1 MKTIKEKVFS
11 VRQVRDQGTE
21 PVLAYFDNIQG
32 ARDLEATVGGYG
44 GRIEEVLLEFK
55 IYDSFNE
62 YMTEKTPELKKSA
75 LSKLTK
81 EEKMALG
88 L

>member
-11 VRQVRDQGTE
+11 IKQVRDSGTE
-21 PVLAYFDNIQG
+21 PVLAYFNNIQG

-55 IYDSFNE
+55 IYDSFDE
-62 YMTEKTPELKKSA
+62 YMKDKTPSLQKSG

-81 EEKMALG
+81 EEKLALG